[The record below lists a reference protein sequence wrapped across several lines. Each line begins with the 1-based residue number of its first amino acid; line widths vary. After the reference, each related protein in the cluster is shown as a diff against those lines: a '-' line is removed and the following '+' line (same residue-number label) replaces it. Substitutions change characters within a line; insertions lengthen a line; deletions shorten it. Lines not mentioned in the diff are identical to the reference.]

1 MCTRSSAAEVLPTPG
16 VSVREITVSPRGPHR
31 GVLSKTGRFLR
42 EIAGVPL
49 LVMLGF
55 TFLTA
60 VCLVADQT
68 TSVGFLNG
76 MRRLAGQVVGPDAA
90 TSALQGIATGL
101 VTVTSITFSVLL
113 LAVQQTASNL
123 SPVVFDQFIR
133 RKSNQA
139 FLGFFVGLALFAYV
153 VMAAVKK
160 DTPPI
165 LGATVATGLTV
176 VALVILLVLV
186 YSTVAQM
193 RPTSVIRVIH
203 DRALAARDDET
214 RLVARTRRAPRRAHD
229 VAVRARVDGTGYVT
243 HIDADLLGRAVRGM
257 DDIEVYLHVTT
268 GDHLCHGDVLL
279 SVRAADVDRAADVA
293 AQAAAALTISSQ
305 RDLAHDPTTGVD
317 ELGNIAWSSGSTSK
331 QNPEVA
337 RQALHALED
346 LAVRWL
352 TEDSTEGADVWPV
365 VYPDNDSHRLIDVLY
380 SLLVVAQESHQ
391 ELFGAAVLDSYT
403 HLLHRS
409 PALRDRWADDLPAI
423 DDLVEH
429 MPPSRR
435 LRQAHEAFRRAL
447 QDQSIGAITPVA
459 M

>member
-1 MCTRSSAAEVLPTPG
+1 VQEVTQQT
-16 VSVREITVSPRGPHR
+16 VRRITVSPRDIHR
-31 GVLSKTGRFLR
+31 GALSRIGRFLR

-55 TFLTA
+55 AVLAA
-60 VCLVADQT
+60 VCLVGDQT
-68 TSVGFLNG
+68 TSVGFLN
-76 MRRLAGQVVGPDAA
+76 RIRALAGQVVGPDAA
-90 TSALQGIATGL
+90 TAALQGIATGL

-123 SPVVFDQFIR
+123 SPVVFDQFVR

-153 VMAAVKK
+153 VMAAVQK

-165 LGATVATGLTV
+165 LGATVATGMTV

-186 YSTVAQM
+186 HSTVAQM

-203 DRALAARDDET
+203 DRALAARAEEAE
-214 RLVARTRRAPRRAHD
+214 LVARTLRASRSEHA
-229 VAVRARVDGTGYVT
+229 VAVLARADTTGYVT
-243 HIDADLLGRAVRGM
+243 RVDADVLARAVR
-257 DDIEVYLHVTT
+257 DAADAEVCLHVTT
-268 GDHLCHGDVLL
+268 GDHLCVGDVVV
-279 SVRAADVDRAADVA
+279 SVRADDPDRAEELATAV
-293 AQAAAALTISSQ
+293 AAALTISKQ

-346 LAVRWL
+346 LTARWL
-352 TEDSTEGADVWPV
+352 SEEPPECSTPLPV
-365 VYPDNDSHRLIDVLY
+365 VYRDNDTDRLVDVLY

-391 ELFGAAVLDSYT
+391 ELFGAAVLDAYT
-403 HLLHRS
+403 HLLDRA
-409 PALRDRWADDLPAI
+409 PALRQRWREDLAAI

-435 LRQAHEAFRRAL
+435 LRTAHEAFRRAL
-447 QDQSIGAITPVA
+447 EHSPTGVLATVAI
-459 M
+459 

>member
-1 MCTRSSAAEVLPTPG
+1 MHGAKQT
-16 VSVREITVSPRGPHR
+16 VRQITVSPGDSHG
-31 GVLSKTGRFLR
+31 GVLPRAGRFLR

-55 TFLTA
+55 ALLAT
-60 VCLVADQT
+60 VCIVADQT
-68 TSVGFLNG
+68 TSVGFLNSL
-76 MRRLAGQVVGPDAA
+76 RRLAGRVVGPDAA

-133 RKSNQA
+133 RRSNQA

-153 VMAAVKK
+153 VMAAVQK

-165 LGATVATGLTV
+165 LGATVATGMTV

-193 RPTSVIRVIH
+193 RPTSVIRAIH
-203 DRALAARDDET
+203 DRALAARHEEDA
-214 RLVARTRRAPRRAHD
+214 LVARTLRTSRSPHE
-229 VAVRARVDGTGYVT
+229 VAVLARVDVTGYVT
-243 HIDADLLGRAVRGM
+243 RVDPDLLGRAVQEAG
-257 DDIEVYLHVTT
+257 DAEVRLHVTT
-268 GDHLCHGDVLL
+268 GDHVCLGDVVV
-279 SVRAADVDRAADVA
+279 SVRAVDADRAETLATRV
-293 AQAAAALTISSQ
+293 AAALTISTQ

-317 ELGNIAWSSGSTSK
+317 ELGTIAWSSGSTSK

-352 TEDSTEGADVWPV
+352 PEETPGSSAPLPV
-365 VYPDNDSHRLIDVLY
+365 VYPDNDTDRLVDVLY

-391 ELFGAAVLDSYT
+391 DLFGAAVLDAYT
-403 HLLHRS
+403 HLLDRAPS
-409 PALRDRWADDLPAI
+409 LRQRWAADLPAI

-435 LRQAHEAFRRAL
+435 LRAAHEAFRRAL
-447 QDQSIGAITPVA
+447 DARAADRRTVAI
-459 M
+459 